1 MNEYPETERVEE
13 LKNYRLLL
21 KDSGVEE
28 LLMSWVEGLKD
39 VFVVADNMNVDID
52 AVHEKIAAELKNKLK
67 SNTYAS
73 NKVTQ
78 AFVSGLGTTLRF
90 LLGSVY
96 KSDPATNQIAR
107 YMLQEDIEG
116 ALDYV
121 QLDKFDEGYDAFL
134 DELPRVVETVDKIVS
149 DIISKNKQAVA
160 SPDGML
166 KLFADKRNKREGEL
180 GYYAFPTQR
189 RSIGRNIEA
198 DTELEQSVVY
208 DLESHF
214 RSAKPLEYKTVKFIR
229 DCLAAGDYNDI
240 FKGPL
245 QEDIYRG
252 MQLDK
257 KHAMMFLMSTGMKPR
272 DASAKIEEML
282 AEDVMIGD
290 GGIDFNANMKYTH
303 REGTYASSW
312 TTDYQFAIKIANE
325 KHAGAP
331 SKNTWG
337 IVLHARASS
346 NAGKF
351 VSCEDGLYDLYMASQ
366 FVDEAEVL
374 ALDDINVHTV
384 TLGLMS
390 KAEYDWST
398 DV

>member
-1 MNEYPETERVEE
+1 MNKYPDTERAEE
-13 LKNYRLLL
+13 LESYRLLL
-21 KDSGVEE
+21 KDSDVEE
-28 LLMSWVEGLKD
+28 LLMSWVEGLEG
-39 VFVVADNMNVDID
+39 VFVDANNMNADID
-52 AVHEKIAAELKNKLK
+52 AVHEKIAVELKNKLK
-67 SNTYAS
+67 SSTYAS

-96 KSDPATNQIAR
+96 KSDPAVNEIAR

-134 DELPRVVETVDKIVS
+134 DELPHVIETVDKIVS
-149 DIISKNKQAVA
+149 DIISKNKQAAA

-180 GYYAFPTQR
+180 GYYAFPAQR

-198 DTELEQSVVY
+198 DTKLEQSVVY

-214 RSAKPLEYKTVKFIR
+214 RSAKPLEYETVKFIR

-240 FKGPL
+240 FKDPL

-303 REGTYASSW
+303 REGTYSSSW
-312 TTDYQFAIKIANE
+312 TTDYQFAVKIANE
-325 KHAGAP
+325 KHAGTP

-351 VSCEDGLYDLYMASQ
+351 VSCEDGLYDLDMASQ

-384 TLGLMS
+384 TLGLIS

>member
-1 MNEYPETERVEE
+1 
-13 LKNYRLLL
+13 L

-180 GYYAFPTQR
+180 GYYAFPTHR

-214 RSAKPLEYKTVKFIR
+214 RSAKPLE
-229 DCLAAGDYNDI
+229 
-240 FKGPL
+240 
-245 QEDIYRG
+245 
-252 MQLDK
+252 
-257 KHAMMFLMSTGMKPR
+257 
-272 DASAKIEEML
+272 
-282 AEDVMIGD
+282 
-290 GGIDFNANMKYTH
+290 
-303 REGTYASSW
+303 
-312 TTDYQFAIKIANE
+312 
-325 KHAGAP
+325 
-331 SKNTWG
+331 
-337 IVLHARASS
+337 
-346 NAGKF
+346 
-351 VSCEDGLYDLYMASQ
+351 
-366 FVDEAEVL
+366 
-374 ALDDINVHTV
+374 
-384 TLGLMS
+384 
-390 KAEYDWST
+390 
-398 DV
+398 